1 MNVSRTA
8 ASAVAVIAS
17 IVLLSGCQPG
27 LPVAGESGA
36 SALATDGSG
45 GQAIDPSLPVIIA
58 PDDGVATA
66 AVGAFISFEL
76 PTDEVTTTV
85 ITTDAPD
92 IVEIFPASSE
102 GGMLT
107 PPSAVGLVP
116 GTANITI
123 EDPQGTQHT
132 VVLTVVG

>member
-17 IVLLSGCQPG
+17 IVLLSGCQPA
-27 LPVAGESGA
+27 LPVAGDTGA
-36 SALATDGSG
+36 GVVATGSN
-45 GQAIDPSLPVIIA
+45 GQVVDPSAPVLIA
-58 PDDGVATA
+58 PDDAVATA
-66 AVGAFISFEL
+66 AVGAFISFDL
-76 PTDEVTTTV
+76 PADDVLTTV

-92 IVEIFPASSE
+92 IVEIFPASSG

-107 PPSAVGLVP
+107 PPSAVGLAP

-123 EDPQGTQHT
+123 KDPTGTQHT
-132 VVLTVVG
+132 VVLTVTG